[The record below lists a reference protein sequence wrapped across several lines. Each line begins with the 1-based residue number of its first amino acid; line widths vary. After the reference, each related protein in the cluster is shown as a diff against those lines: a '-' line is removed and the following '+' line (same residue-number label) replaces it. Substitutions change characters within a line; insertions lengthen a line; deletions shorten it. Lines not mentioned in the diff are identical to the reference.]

1 MWKSLLYMFKVS
13 YLPGLHFLERVL
25 FDIEFEFDIVIMFTV
40 SYFNSS
46 MLHVCVQSEIDQYLA
61 ALHSAGC
68 DLAAVQYVR
77 RWK

>member
-1 MWKSLLYMFKVS
+1 LTVGILVS
-13 YLPGLHFLERVL
+13 
-25 FDIEFEFDIVIMFTV
+25 
-40 SYFNSS
+40 
-46 MLHVCVQSEIDQYLA
+46 QSEIDQYLA